1 MNLFRS
7 EEHVRRWVLFDPDSE
22 DGIRPIVE
30 FAALFGLRV
39 FRERFALDY
48 LQRLPALRQELLA
61 ASERFAKGSP
71 FWASRRPSQ

>member
-7 EEHVRRWVLFDPDSE
+7 EEHVRRWVHFDPASE

-30 FAALFGLRV
+30 FAGLFGLPM

-48 LQRLPALRQELLA
+48 LQRLPALRE
-61 ASERFAKGSP
+61 ERLIAGEHFAKGSA
-71 FWASRRPSQ
+71 FWARRPPS